1 MTEQWIMIA
10 VGALVVLG
18 IEALL
23 ERRLRLEREHY
34 KRREDALMKLVH
46 NQSNRLTSKDLSG
59 YMALEH
65 DDLRRRGDAA
75 QADAGRLAERD
86 KLAEEVIQDELAS
99 ILEQNGASRE
109 A

>member
-65 DDLRRRGDAA
+65 SAGRRRAPGRTR
-75 QADAGRLAERD
+75 QARRG
-86 KLAEEVIQDELAS
+86 S
-99 ILEQNGASRE
+99 HPG
-109 A
+109 